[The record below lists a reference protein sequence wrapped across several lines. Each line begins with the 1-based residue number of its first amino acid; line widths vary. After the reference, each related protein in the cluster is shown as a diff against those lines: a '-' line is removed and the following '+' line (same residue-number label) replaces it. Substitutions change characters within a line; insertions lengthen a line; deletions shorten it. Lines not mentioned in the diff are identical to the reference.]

1 MAEKPFVMLA
11 LAIVFEMV
19 GTTCLAA
26 SQGFARWLPAAG
38 SLVAYGFAFYFLSI
52 PLKTVPVGILYAI
65 WAGAGVVLSAVVGL
79 LIFRQS
85 LDTPALLGIA
95 LIVVG
100 VLVINL
106 FSHSL
111 HH

>member
-38 SLVAYGFAFYFLSI
+38 SLVA
-52 PLKTVPVGILYAI
+52 
-65 WAGAGVVLSAVVGL
+65 
-79 LIFRQS
+79 
-85 LDTPALLGIA
+85 
-95 LIVVG
+95 
-100 VLVINL
+100 
-106 FSHSL
+106 
-111 HH
+111 